1 MWRIRKHTLQR
12 KLPSR
17 EYVVMNSEVSEIFRK
32 YLAILINYQFSN
44 LAFDNLATVYVVY
57 VFTTTTY

>member
-1 MWRIRKHTLQR
+1 
-12 KLPSR
+12 
-17 EYVVMNSEVSEIFRK
+17 MNSEVSEIFRK

-57 VFTTTTY
+57 VFTTTTYYY